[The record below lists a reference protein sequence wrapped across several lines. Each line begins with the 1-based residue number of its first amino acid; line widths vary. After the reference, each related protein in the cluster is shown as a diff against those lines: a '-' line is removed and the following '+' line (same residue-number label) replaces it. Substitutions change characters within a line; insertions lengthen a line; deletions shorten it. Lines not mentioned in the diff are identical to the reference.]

1 MPSSPDPE
9 ILWKQY
15 ALHVDLYKFYLD
27 ISVKVNAFYYA
38 VTGSIL
44 AYHFQNASNHFARL
58 ALLLPIAFSFAI
70 GMVFLY
76 GASQLGVVRRE
87 LFSIRDRL
95 GLDTAP
101 EMMVLIVF
109 LSVFGFIALGTG
121 GALLW
126 FIVYR

>member
-1 MPSSPDPE
+1 
-9 ILWKQY
+9 
-15 ALHVDLYKFYLD
+15 LD

-44 AYHFQNASNHFARL
+44 AYHFQNASNHLAKF

-70 GMVFLY
+70 ALVFLY
-76 GASQLGVVRRE
+76 GASQLRIVRQE

-101 EMMVLIVF
+101 EMMVLILF

-121 GALLW
+121 GSLAW
-126 FIVYR
+126 FFSHS